1 MRYVILY
8 AFINLCLLMQAQIFD
23 YPLPISSTTTHI
35 TEKSKNG
42 FFVAQKVKGKIS
54 GAGLYQG
61 KDGSLYIGNF
71 KDKVYNGS
79 GMLLAPKGETIS
91 NCPGAT
97 FYVGKFKNGIK
108 HGKGIC
114 YNYEGEPIYEGK
126 FENDVPIENYGDSV
140 VSAIK
145 YFSDVKTEDFY
156 YIGEFSSD
164 LPYGF
169 GAIFFV
175 NGDFLVSQFLQG
187 QRDGICTYIETDG
200 NWFTEKVDGDTST
213 FISSSKEYASYVNQS
228 KSEWNAAWK
237 KALGSM
243 EDWASTLAS
252 LSNELQGLSQGE
264 DINAIGVNS
273 VNNNLTDAGHN
284 KANGINNQNDN
295 KYNMSEQRSYN
306 SDKSTYSKYDSM
318 LSQAFAGNRNASKSE
333 INSWQ
338 RKMKQLREKWEN
350 KGKSFPHSVNED
362 R

>member
-1 MRYVILY
+1 
-8 AFINLCLLMQAQIFD
+8 
-23 YPLPISSTTTHI
+23 
-35 TEKSKNG
+35 
-42 FFVAQKVKGKIS
+42 
-54 GAGLYQG
+54 
-61 KDGSLYIGNF
+61 
-71 KDKVYNGS
+71 
-79 GMLLAPKGETIS
+79 
-91 NCPGAT
+91 
-97 FYVGKFKNGIK
+97 
-108 HGKGIC
+108 
-114 YNYEGEPIYEGK
+114 
-126 FENDVPIENYGDSV
+126 
-140 VSAIK
+140 
-145 YFSDVKTEDFY
+145 
-156 YIGEFSSD
+156 
-164 LPYGF
+164 
-169 GAIFFV
+169 
-175 NGDFLVSQFLQG
+175 
-187 QRDGICTYIETDG
+187 
-200 NWFTEKVDGDTST
+200 
-213 FISSSKEYASYVNQS
+213 
-228 KSEWNAAWK
+228 
-237 KALGSM
+237 M